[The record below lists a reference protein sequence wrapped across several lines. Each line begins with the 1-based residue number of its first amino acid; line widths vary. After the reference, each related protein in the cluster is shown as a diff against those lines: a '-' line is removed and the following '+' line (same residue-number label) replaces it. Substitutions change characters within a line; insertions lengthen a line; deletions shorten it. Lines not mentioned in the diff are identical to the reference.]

1 MERWTR
7 WCYDEESCLL
17 YAKDYVMPSSSGTQ
31 QGDPLGPL
39 YFCSPLL
46 EIIEAIQARKPDY
59 NKWYMDD
66 GGIIGDVEMLEE
78 AWDILKTMGP
88 PLGMVLNPAK
98 CEWSWLDESCDAPC
112 PIKVLADDGSLAHAD
127 LQVRMVPTSNIEM
140 LGVPLGSA
148 EFNRAYVKDSLM
160 NKGKVLEVLIEF
172 NDIQSA
178 LFILRSSYGITRATH
193 FMRTTP
199 LPQWK
204 EEAAEFD
211 RVIRSTAENILGFP
225 FTERAYR
232 QVSTSSSVG
241 GLNLR
246 QLAEHADVAYA
257 ASNRE
262 AAKES
267 GESWAVRPEI
277 EALKNQSQ
285 RKASQ
290 ELDKAA
296 IDSLKESGTKRQA
309 AHLEHL
315 QYPHANAWVAAVPSY
330 TDGNDMTLEPKHFL
344 IAVKRLLSLPL
355 IPAIKPCPFC
365 KQPLDT
371 FGDHALC
378 CKKSGDNITRHNRV
392 RNLLK
397 VFCEEGLLSPVM
409 EKLGILGHED
419 NSSRRPGDVTIPV
432 WTQGKGLAIDV
443 AVIHPLAASNL
454 RFCLPYD
461 EYGEAKKH
469 ARVEGAFAKSNYLFS
484 ALICGTSGGL
494 NYEGEH
500 LLKQIFRFAARH
512 QGERLCVYAGQAWAR
527 LSINIQQSVS
537 QMIINRI

>member
-1 MERWTR
+1 
-7 WCYDEESCLL
+7 
-17 YAKDYVMPSSSGTQ
+17 
-31 QGDPLGPL
+31 
-39 YFCSPLL
+39 
-46 EIIEAIQARKPDY
+46 
-59 NKWYMDD
+59 
-66 GGIIGDVEMLEE
+66 
-78 AWDILKTMGP
+78 
-88 PLGMVLNPAK
+88 
-98 CEWSWLDESCDAPC
+98 
-112 PIKVLADDGSLAHAD
+112 
-127 LQVRMVPTSNIEM
+127 M
-140 LGVPLGSA
+140 LGVPLGSD
-148 EFNRAYVKDSLM
+148 EFNKAYVRANLM
-160 NKGKVLEVLIEF
+160 NKGKILDVLIDF
-172 NDIQSA
+172 DDIQSA

-199 LPQWK
+199 LSQWR
-204 EEAAEFD
+204 EEAVQFD
-211 RVIRSTAENILGFP
+211 HKIRTTAENILGFP

-257 ASNRE
+257 ASSRE

-267 GESWAVRPEI
+267 GEKWVVRPEI
-277 EALKNQSQ
+277 DALKIQSQ

-290 ELDKAA
+290 ELDKDV
-296 IDSLKESGTKRQA
+296 IDSLKASGTKRQA

-330 TDGNDMTLEPKHFL
+330 TDGNDMTLESPHFL

-355 IPAIKPCPFC
+355 IPAVKPCPFC
-365 KQPLDT
+365 KQPLDI

-378 CKKSGDNITRHNRV
+378 CKISGDNITRHNRV
-392 RNLLK
+392 RNLLN

-432 WTQGKGLAIDV
+432 WSQGKGLAIDV
-443 AVIHPLAASNL
+443 AVIHPLAVSNL

-461 EYGEAKKH
+461 EYGESKKH
-469 ARVEGAFAKSNYLFS
+469 ARVGSAFANSNYLFS

-500 LLKQIFRFAARH
+500 LLKQLFRFAARH
-512 QGERLCVYAGQAWAR
+512 QGERLCVYAGRAWAR
-527 LSINIQQSVS
+527 LSINIQTSVS